1 MTWETA
7 STPWNERSASADER
21 LRFRDLVDLN
31 ELTLQ
36 WLRELHKE
44 SQVITRGLDKNISDE
59 LWMLESLK
67 DTPIESFLDDTR
79 TEDLLGR
86 MHQTIWSV
94 QGWTLE
100 HLIERAAKTERAMLD
115 SHLEQIAWKL
125 GRQTGE
131 ARFGKMIAQL
141 GPLPLERLP
150 FALWHTPLS
159 GRPRGEGFLVV
170 RSVPSEIILELRDC
184 PHQSP
189 YPEVQAVADPLCKH
203 HSHWLRGYAY
213 ALNHRITVRLDIAK
227 PRCSHRWGLLR
238 P

>member
-1 MTWETA
+1 MNVH
-7 STPWNERSASADER
+7 TPWNQRTASADER

-44 SQVITRGLDKNISDE
+44 SQVITRGLSASLADE

-67 DTPIESFLDDTR
+67 DTSIDSLLDDTR
-79 TEDLLGR
+79 AEDLLGR
-86 MHQTIWSV
+86 MHQSIWSI

-100 HLIERAAKTERAMLD
+100 HLIERASKTERVMLD

-131 ARFGKMIAQL
+131 ARFGKMITAA

-150 FALWHTPLS
+150 LALWHTPLS
-159 GRPRGEGFLVV
+159 GQPRGEGFLVV
-170 RSVPSEIILELRDC
+170 RAVASEILLELRDC
-184 PHQSP
+184 PHRSP
-189 YPEVQAVADPLCKH
+189 YPEVQAVADALCRH

-213 ALNHRITVRLDIAK
+213 ALNHRFAVQLEIGK
-227 PRCSHRWGLLR
+227 PRCTHRWSLMR
-238 P
+238 SQEV